1 MISRGGQLAVTVND
15 CPTGGTITSPA
26 FPTTRLPVSA
36 AGGALRAIAIIN
48 SNARPGRYDIT
59 VNCSGRVLTRPG
71 AFTVLG
77 GVRGGIGGSS
87 SVGATPT
94 DMAIGGGMVAS
105 AVLGGGLLWV
115 RRRSEQQN

>member
-1 MISRGGQLAVTVND
+1 
-15 CPTGGTITSPA
+15 GGTITSPA
-26 FPTTRLPVSA
+26 FPTTRLPING
-36 AGGALRAIAIIN
+36 AGGALRATAIIN

-59 VNCSGRVLTRPG
+59 VNCSGRILTRPG